1 MSATSLAKAVI
12 INLDRDDEQIA
23 CMFNPAEY
31 TFTKHNTWNPG
42 GAAGRDLPQIEFG
55 NGQPATL
62 QMQLFFDTYASAE
75 DVRINYTDRIWALML
90 VDPDLADP
98 RTGKARPPLVR
109 FQWGRSWSF
118 DAVISS
124 ISQRFSLFLNDGTP
138 VRSTLDVL
146 FQQVRDTR
154 QLRPQNPSS
163 GGSGGERVW
172 TVGAGETLPLIA
184 YKTMGSPDGW
194 RKIAAANRLEHIR
207 RLTPGT
213 VLVIPND

>member
-1 MSATSLAKAVI
+1 MSTTSLARAVI
-12 INLDRDDEQIA
+12 INLDRDDDQIE

-31 TFTKHNTWNPG
+31 TFTKRNSWNPG

-62 QMQLFFDTYASAE
+62 QMQLFFDTYARAE
-75 DVRINYTDRIWALML
+75 DVRVSYTDRIWELML
-90 VDPDLADP
+90 VDADLADAK
-98 RTGKARPPLVR
+98 TGKARPPLVR

-124 ISQRFSLFLNDGTP
+124 ISQRFSLFLDDGTP

-154 QLRPQNPSS
+154 QLRPQNPTS
-163 GGSGGERVW
+163 GGIGGERVW
-172 TVGAGETLPLIA
+172 TVTAGETLPLIA
-184 YKTMGSPDGW
+184 YKALGSPDAW
-194 RKIAAANRLEHIR
+194 RRIAAANRLER
-207 RLTPGT
+207 VGRLTPGT